1 MKILNLYAGIGGNRQ
16 HWGQEHEITAVEINP
31 KIADDYKL
39 TYPSDN
45 VIIADAHEYLLA
57 NHKNF
62 DFIWSSPPCQTHSR
76 TNHFINNGIANT
88 PRYPDMSLYQ
98 EIIFMKHFAKCLWCI
113 ENVIS
118 YYQPLIPCQTI
129 GRHQI
134 WSNFKITKINMPDNT
149 IGSMKKGY
157 NKAYKQKLEQRNM
170 TDPNLGLHIL
180 NCAQGIY
187 ASHQTT
193 MGKLF

>member
-1 MKILNLYAGIGGNRQ
+1 MQLTQIKKAMKILNLYAGIGGNRQ

-76 TNHFINNGIANT
+76 TNYFINNGIA
-88 PRYPDMSLYQ
+88 
-98 EIIFMKHFAKCLWCI
+98 IC
-113 ENVIS
+113 
-118 YYQPLIPCQTI
+118 PLQNHR
-129 GRHQI
+129 RHVPGETEE
-134 WSNFKITKINMPDNT
+134 SCRMAGELLDESARK
-149 IGSMKKGY
+149 GSFH
-157 NKAYKQKLEQRNM
+157 E
-170 TDPNLGLHIL
+170 
-180 NCAQGIY
+180 
-187 ASHQTT
+187 
-193 MGKLF
+193 